1 MVESRVIKAGE
12 IDPVTGNT
20 KLDRKFRGN
29 PRKRTLE
36 DMNRTTVGLVALAV
50 IVAMMAA
57 LVILTKVGPGYKR
70 VSADFLQAAALLPKN
85 PVTVAGIPVGTV
97 TGMHLKGDHV
107 TVDMRIQK
115 NVELGKDSRAAI
127 MVTTILG
134 SRYLALHPGGGGPLP
149 NNTIDINHTEVPYDL
164 QQALQ
169 DVAVNYGDVDT
180 DQLATAVNAL
190 GKQMEGLPPLIPQ
203 AMDNLKKLSTVMSDR
218 RDQFGSMLKTMDL
231 VTATLRRQQ
240 VSIGAVVNQGN
251 QLFGEF
257 VARRAAFHAAIQA
270 VHDLLV
276 VLSDTVIADRPQIE
290 SLLGNL
296 NTLSGLLAAH
306 DDMLRSILQTAP
318 LALRGLANSTGTGN
332 ALETAFPNGFLVDSW
347 MCAISGRA
355 KQFGMI
361 QYYKDC
367 K

>member
-1 MVESRVIKAGE
+1 MFEIKSGPTDPITGESKIER
-12 IDPVTGNT
+12 TY
-20 KLDRKFRGN
+20 RGT

-36 DMNRTTVGLVALAV
+36 DMNRAGIGLFALAV
-50 IVAMMAA
+50 ITALLAG

-97 TGMHLKGDHV
+97 TGMRLNGDRV
-107 TVDMRIQK
+107 TVDMRIQ
-115 NVELGKDSRAAI
+115 NNIELGKDSRAVI

-134 SRYLALHPGGGGPLP
+134 SRYLALHPGAGGPLP
-149 NNTIDINHTEVPYDL
+149 DNKIDLNHTEVPYDL

-169 DVAVNYGDVDT
+169 DVAVNYGEVDT
-180 DQLATAVNAL
+180 DQLARAVEVL
-190 GKQMEGLPPLIPQ
+190 GEQVQGLPPLIPKT
-203 AMDNLKKLSTVMSDR
+203 MDNLKRLSKVMSER

-231 VTATLRRQQ
+231 VTGTLRRQQ
-240 VSIGAVVNQGN
+240 TSIGSMVNQGQ
-251 QLFGEF
+251 QLLGEF
-257 VARRAAFHAAIQA
+257 VTRRAAFHELIQSINS
-270 VHDLLV
+270 LV
-276 VLSDTVIADRPQIE
+276 NVLDDTVVDDRAEIE
-290 SLLGNL
+290 ELLANMD
-296 NTLSGLLAAH
+296 TLSGLLAKNEG
-306 DDMLRSILQTAP
+306 MLTSILESAP
-318 LALRGLANSTGTGN
+318 IALRGIANATGTGN
-332 ALETAFPNGFLVDSW
+332 SLETNFPNGILVDSW

>member
-1 MVESRVIKAGE
+1 MVEIERGP
-12 IDPVTGNT
+12 IDPLTGQT
-20 KLDRKFRGN
+20 QLVRKFRGQQ
-29 PRKRTLE
+29 RKTTLE
-36 DMNRTTVGLVALAV
+36 DRNRTGIGLVALAA
-50 IVAMMAA
+50 IAILLAG

-70 VSADFLQAAALLPKN
+70 VSADFIQAAALLPKN

-97 TGMHLKGDHV
+97 TGMHLNGDHV
-107 TVDMRIQK
+107 TVDLRIQ
-115 NVELGKDSRAAI
+115 NNIDLGKDSRAVI

-134 SRYLALHPGGGGPLP
+134 SRYLALHPGGGGPLAD
-149 NNTIDINHTEVPYDL
+149 NTIDINHTEVPYDL

-169 DVAVNYGDVDT
+169 DVAINFGEVNT
-180 DQLATAVNAL
+180 DQLARAVEVL
-190 GKQMEGLPPLIPQ
+190 GKQIQGLPPMIPKS
-203 AMDNLKKLSTVMSDR
+203 MDNLKRLSKVMADR

-240 VSIGAVVNQGN
+240 TSIGAMVNQGQ

-257 VARRAAFHAAIQA
+257 VTRRAAFHQMIQA
-270 VHDLLV
+270 LNSLIN
-276 VLSDTVIADRPQIE
+276 VLDDTIVTDRAQVDA
-290 SLLGNL
+290 LLGNM
-296 NTLSGLLAAH
+296 NTLSGLLKQH
-306 DDMLRSILQTAP
+306 DDMLASLLQSAP
-318 LALRGLANSTGTGN
+318 VALRGIANSTGTGN
-332 ALETAFPNGFLVDSW
+332 ALETNFPNGLLVDSW